1 MSFKPPLLE
10 IHPWVHPLAV
20 ETTPPWPR
28 FISPLGAVAERVI
41 VRIQAAGVAQEE
53 VPFPMHAIAV
63 FAPRH
68 LHQDIIWDD
77 DPSAQRPV
85 VDGLCHEL
93 AAARTRHDGWRS
105 ATRTKA

>member
-10 IHPWVHPLAV
+10 IHPWAHPLAV

-53 VPFPMHAIAV
+53 VPFPTHAIAV
-63 FAPRH
+63 FAPWH
-68 LHQDIIWDD
+68 LHQDIICDD